1 MCVLYTHIWKT
12 SLKGKMKLICGNEK
26 QLHHGASPPP
36 PPAVANEGA
45 RSIVFTSVY
54 DLSKLC

>member
-12 SLKGKMKLICGNEK
+12 LLKGKMKLICGNEE
-26 QLHHGASPPP
+26 QLHHGAPPG
-36 PPAVANEGA
+36 VANEGA
-45 RSIVFTSVY
+45 RSIVFTSVC